1 MKIMKKF
8 LYTVCI
14 FLLTATASFAQADD
28 GRDGDKISERMTE
41 YIQRRLGL
49 SKAEAERFQPVF
61 LNYYN
66 DLKKTTRDNKG
77 DKLVMQQ
84 KVTELR
90 LRYRDQFKPIVGE
103 KRSNDVF
110 AYERDFV
117 DEVKKIRMERMQNRN
132 HNLSDKRLR
141 GPLQE

>member
-14 FLLTATASFAQADD
+14 LLLTATASYAQDD
-28 GRDGDKISERMTE
+28 GRDGDRISERMTE

-66 DLKKTTRDNKG
+66 DLKRTTRDHKG
-77 DKLVMQQ
+77 DKLVLQQ

-90 LRYRDQFKPIVGE
+90 LKYRDQFKPIVGE

-110 AYERDFV
+110 SYERDFV
-117 DEVKKIRMERMQNRN
+117 DEVKKIRLERMQNKN
-132 HNLSDKRLR
+132 HNLSEKRLR

>member
-1 MKIMKKF
+1 MKTMKKF

-14 FLLTATASFAQADD
+14 FLLTATVSFAQDD
-28 GRDGDKISERMTE
+28 AKMSERMTE

-66 DLKKTTRDNKG
+66 DLKRTTRDNKS
-77 DKLVMQQ
+77 DKLVLQQ
-84 KVTELR
+84 KVTDLR
-90 LRYRDQFKPIVGE
+90 VKYRDQFKPIVGD

-110 AYERDFV
+110 AYERDFI
-117 DEVKKIRMERMQNRN
+117 DEVKKIRIERMQNRN
-132 HNLSDKRLR
+132 QNLSDKRLR

>member
-1 MKIMKKF
+1 MKKL

-14 FLLTATASFAQADD
+14 LLLTASASFAQDD
-28 GRDGDKISERMTE
+28 DGDKISGRMTE

-61 LNYYN
+61 FNYYN
-66 DLKKTTRDNKG
+66 DLKRTTRENKD
-77 DKLVMQQ
+77 DKLVLQQ

-90 LRYRDQFKPIVGE
+90 VRYRDQFKPIVGD

-132 HNLSDKRLR
+132 HNLSDKRLG

>member
-1 MKIMKKF
+1 MKNF

-14 FLLTATASFAQADD
+14 LLLTATVSFAQDD
-28 GRDGDKISERMTE
+28 DRDSKISERMTE

-66 DLKKTTRDNKG
+66 DLKRTTRENRS
-77 DKLVMQQ
+77 DKLVLQQ
-84 KVTELR
+84 KVIELR

>member
-1 MKIMKKF
+1 MKKF

-14 FLLTATASFAQADD
+14 LLTAIVSFAQDDD
-28 GRDGDKISERMTE
+28 GKDGDRISERMTE

-49 SKAEAERFQPVF
+49 SKGEAERFQPVF

-66 DLKKTTRDNKG
+66 DLKRTARENKG

-84 KVTELR
+84 KVTDLR
-90 LRYRDQFKPIVGE
+90 VKYRDQFKPIVGD

-117 DEVKKIRMERMQNRN
+117 DEVKKIRLERMQNRN
-132 HNLSDKRLR
+132 QNLSDKRLH

>member
-1 MKIMKKF
+1 MKNF

-14 FLLTATASFAQADD
+14 LLLTATVSFAQDD
-28 GRDGDKISERMTE
+28 ERDSKISERMTE

-66 DLKKTTRDNKG
+66 DLKRTTRENRS
-77 DKLVMQQ
+77 DKLVLQQ